1 MKKAMTR
8 KLSLILILG
17 IFAAMLAGCSSS
29 GGQTSQNPS
38 GTSQPSQ
45 GAQSGEEKRD
55 YLNLALG
62 ANLAILDPQYSTTAS
77 EWDLNIDIYDT
88 LVDGVDGDITVFKPC
103 LAESWEI
110 SEDGTEYTF
119 HLKEGVK
126 FHNGDPLTAD
136 DVVYSI
142 NRNMTSPVTSS
153 TTYMM
158 KEVVKV
164 DEKTV
169 KVILNYPYKPFMSM
183 MANFNMGI
191 VNKKLVEQYGNG
203 TPEMVCGTGAYKLES
218 WKTGESI
225 VLKANEDYHGTVPYF
240 KTVTYKIMTNTA
252 AATMAFENGEID
264 MLSGMGTEDIETAL
278 ENPENKLVEVRRNT
292 WRYLAMNQNMD
303 VFKDVRVRQAI
314 CHALDR
320 DSINLIAYD
329 GEMYTD
335 NDLLLGKNSEGY
347 TENIPKYEYNVE
359 KAKELLAE
367 AGVSNLTLKL
377 TFIAE
382 YQASLATAVQ
392 SCLNAV
398 GINVEMNGLE
408 TAAWSEALVG
418 GDYELG
424 LMEMSTLPYNT
435 DRAFFAVF
443 HSEGYYNIGNYFSD
457 EVDEMIIKARTE
469 TDEATRVGIYERLA
483 YKVREDAPYA
493 PIVMLKAQ
501 VLMNSHIQ
509 NVHFEPVNLLVKVQE
524 MTWE

>member
-1 MKKAMTR
+1 MKTEMIR
-8 KLSLILILG
+8 KISVLLVL
-17 IFAAMLAGCSSS
+17 AMLSAMLCGCAG
-29 GGQTSQNPS
+29 
-38 GTSQPSQ
+38 
-45 GAQSGEEKRD
+45 GAQGQEGPTAAPGESGQPQQEARD
-55 YLNLALG
+55 YLNLGLG
-62 ANLAILDPQYSTTAS
+62 ANLAVLDPQYSTTAS

-88 LVDGVDGDITVFKPC
+88 LVDGVDGDITVFKPS
-103 LAESWEI
+103 LAERWEI

-119 HLKEGVK
+119 HLKSGVK

-164 DEKTV
+164 DEQTV

-203 TPEMVCGTGAYKLES
+203 TPEMVCGTGAYYLDS

-225 VLKANEDYHGTVPYF
+225 VLKANENYHGTVPYF
-240 KTVTYKIMTNTA
+240 KTVTYKILTNTA
-252 AATMAFENGEID
+252 AALIAFENGEID
-264 MLSGMGTEDIETAL
+264 MLAGAGADDIRTAL
-278 ENPENKLVEVRRNT
+278 ENPDTKLVEVRRNT
-292 WRYLAMNQNMD
+292 WRYLAMNQDMD
-303 VFKDVRVRQAI
+303 VFKDVRVRRAI

-347 TENIPKYEYNVE
+347 TEDIPRYEYSVE
-359 KAKELLAE
+359 KAKALLAE
-367 AGVSNLTLKL
+367 AGVSGLTLKL

-392 SCLNAV
+392 SCLNEV

-443 HSEGYYNIGNYFSD
+443 HSEGYYNIGNYYSD
-457 EVDEMIIKARTE
+457 DVDRMILEARTE
-469 TDEATRVGIYERLA
+469 TDTAKRVGIYETLA
-483 YKVREDAPYA
+483 RKVREDAPYA

-501 VLMNSHIQ
+501 VLMNRHIQ

-524 MTWE
+524 MTWET